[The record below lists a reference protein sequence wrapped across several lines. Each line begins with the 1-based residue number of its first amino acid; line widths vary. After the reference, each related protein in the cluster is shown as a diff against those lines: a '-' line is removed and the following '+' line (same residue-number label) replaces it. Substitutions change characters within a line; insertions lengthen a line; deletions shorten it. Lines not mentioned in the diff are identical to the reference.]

1 MNFLSF
7 SEDDY
12 ELPNQ
17 PMWHKE
23 QLVKFDDIRDRRE
36 RASGQSSNSDDD
48 QVSYVCVWDYVWR
61 DDKQEF
67 LSIGLDINISPKHN
81 AGQTVLIFFS
91 CHNENN
97 KNDRRTKAPGSVY
110 YILYIVF

>member
-1 MNFLSF
+1 MNFSSF

-48 QVSYVCVWDYVWR
+48 QVSDVCVGLR
-61 DDKQEF
+61 LAMISKF
-67 LSIGLDINISPKHN
+67 LSIGLDINISPQHN
-81 AGQTVLIFFS
+81 AGQTVLPFFMS
-91 CHNENN
+91 
-97 KNDRRTKAPGSVY
+97 
-110 YILYIVF
+110 